1 MKQLTLSALGA
12 ISNKA
17 LKSWES
23 LGFGTQPEPGTI
35 CAQAGWD
42 AWKAWESD
50 TGEITVTMDGL
61 PLDKPFA
68 DKEEFVQ
75 WLEQNAEEVAV

>member
-1 MKQLTLSALGA
+1 MKQLTLSVLGT

-17 LKSWES
+17 LASWEQ
-23 LGFGTQPEPGTI
+23 LGFGSTPEEGTI

-50 TGEITVTMDGL
+50 PGEITVTVDGL

-68 DKEEFVQ
+68 DKEEFVR
-75 WLEQNAEEVAV
+75 WLEQNAEEV

>member
-50 TGEITVTMDGL
+50 TG
-61 PLDKPFA
+61 PFA
-68 DKEEFVQ
+68 NKVEFVR

>member
-17 LKSWES
+17 LKSWEN

-42 AWKAWESD
+42 AWKAWELD
-50 TGEITVTMDGL
+50 TGEIAVTVDGL
-61 PLDKPFA
+61 PSDKPFA
-68 DKEEFVQ
+68 DKGEFVR
-75 WLEQNAEEVAV
+75 WLEQNSEEMIA